1 MRFQQMTKRVQVNHT
16 YITHSHQMSWLKTT
30 LESVAAKG
38 KSMAGAVA
46 YGALKK
52 IGSLLGPGAA
62 PAVRTDATAGLI
74 KDFQAAVSGVGTE
87 NNKYP

>member
-1 MRFQQMTKRVQVNHT
+1 
-16 YITHSHQMSWLKTT
+16 MSWLKTT

-46 YGALKK
+46 DGALKK

-62 PAVRTDATAGLI
+62 PAVRMDAAAGTI

-87 NNKYP
+87 NNNNKKILLNHIIHIMCIPLL